1 MLLYFI
7 LTALRDGYYAVMQ
20 KEKMKKDFII
30 IKTN

>member
-7 LTALRDGYYAVMQ
+7 LTALRGGYYTVMK
-20 KEKMKKDFII
+20 KEKMKKDFIL